1 MNFSAIGA
9 SWQLRHFSLSRRP
22 CRACKPITLIGPYA
36 AGGTVDVL
44 ARTIQEPLRKALG
57 QPIIVEVKPGASG
70 LIATRYV
77 ARAPADGYTLLVQT
91 NALVD
96 CNNEMQSAHP
106 LPLRDTAAVGVLRNR
121 SLQSTSG
128 L

>member
-9 SWQLRHFSLSRRP
+9 SWQLPHF
-22 CRACKPITLIGPYA
+22 IGPYA
-36 AGGTVDVL
+36 AGGTVDII
-44 ARTIQEPLRKALG
+44 ARAIQEPLRKTLG

-91 NALVD
+91 NAQVITYHI
-96 CNNEMQSAHP
+96 NKSAGVAP
-106 LPLRDTAAVGVLRNR
+106 LQDFEPVGR
-121 SLQSTSG
+121 SAIRPPMPTPFRT
-128 L
+128 